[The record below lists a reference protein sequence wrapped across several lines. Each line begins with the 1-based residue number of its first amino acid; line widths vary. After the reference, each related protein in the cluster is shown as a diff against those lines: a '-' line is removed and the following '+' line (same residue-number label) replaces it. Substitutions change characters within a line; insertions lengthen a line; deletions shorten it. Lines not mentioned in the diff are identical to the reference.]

1 MIKEKT
7 EEKLIYWLLI
17 ITSLYVIIHMSLYLY
32 RTYL

>member
-1 MIKEKT
+1 MIEEKT

-17 ITSLYVIIHMSLYLY
+17 ITSLYVIIHMSVYLY